1 MGGDIRGPFCRKRT
15 VSAYFACKRVFFVC
29 VLLGSTDVM
38 IWVFTKMEGTEM
50 ELFSVNDRLSYLST
64 MAEQELDL
72 FVIGGGITG
81 AGIAWDASVRGMK
94 VGLVEMN
101 DFASGTSSRSTKLIH
116 GGLRYLK
123 QGEVRLVQEVGSE
136 RALLHKSTPY
146 LVDPIPMLL
155 PIYKK
160 GTYGYF
166 ASSIGLYIY
175 DWLAGVKRSERRKMF
190 GRIETM
196 KLEPLFKT
204 EDLKGSGYYY
214 EYRTDDARLT
224 VEIIKSAKNRGA
236 AISNYAMVTDF
247 IYKNGKVV
255 GVKVKERI
263 SGGKFDIYAKK
274 IVNAAGPWVD
284 ELRKKDN
291 SLKGK
296 HLLLTKGIHLVVDAK
311 RLPIKQAAYFDV
323 PDGRMI
329 FAIPRGSK
337 TYIGT
342 TDTLYEGNPED
353 PRISSDDRKYLID
366 AVNAAF
372 PTVRLQESDIESGWV
387 GLRPLVHEEGKSPS
401 EVSRK
406 DEMFVSERG
415 LITIAGGKLTGFR
428 KMAEKVVNLVSAQ
441 LRDEEGRIFPPC
453 TTNRELISGGISQ
466 DGESFEQNRT
476 RLVEAGEILGL
487 NKEQVL
493 DLLTRYGSNTGDVYR
508 YLQAIQVESLSS
520 TLLADQVLRAEVMYC
535 VEHEMTVT
543 ACDFLLRRT
552 GWVLFD
558 RFKAEHVMESVLF
571 MMAELLAWDSS
582 EINRQRAL
590 VIEQMKIARGE

>member
-1 MGGDIRGPFCRKRT
+1 
-15 VSAYFACKRVFFVC
+15 
-29 VLLGSTDVM
+29 
-38 IWVFTKMEGTEM
+38 M
-50 ELFSVNDRLSYLST
+50 ELFSVKQRINYLRK
-64 MAEQELDL
+64 MAESQLDL

-123 QGEVRLVQEVGSE
+123 QGEVRLVQEVGRE

-146 LVDPIPMLL
+146 LVDPIPMML

-160 GTYGYF
+160 GTYGYL

-175 DWLAGVKRSERRKMF
+175 DWLAGVKRSERRKMY
-190 GRIETM
+190 GRLQTIE
-196 KLEPLFKT
+196 LEPLFKT
-204 EDLKGSGYYY
+204 EGLKGSGYYY
-214 EYRTDDARLT
+214 EYRTDDSRLT
-224 VEIIKSAKNRGA
+224 VEIMKTAYKRGA
-236 AISNYAMVTDF
+236 MIANYAMVTDF
-247 IYKNGKVV
+247 IYKENKVV
-255 GVKVKERI
+255 GVKVQDRL
-263 SGGKFDIYAKK
+263 SGEQFNIYAKK

-329 FAIPRGSK
+329 FAIPRGNK

-342 TDTLYEGNPED
+342 TDTIYKGDPED
-353 PRISSDDRKYLID
+353 SRINSEDRKYLID
-366 AVNAAF
+366 AVNAMF
-372 PTVRLQESDIESGWV
+372 PSVKLQESDIESGWS

-428 KMAEKVVNLVSAQ
+428 KMAEKVVNLVSSQ
-441 LRDEEGRIFPPC
+441 LRDDEGRIFPPC
-453 TTNRELISGGISQ
+453 TTDRDWISGGIAH
-466 DGESFEQNRT
+466 DGETFEQNRA
-476 RLVEAGEILGL
+476 RMISAGKPYGL
-487 NKEQVL
+487 TEDQVL
-493 DLLTRYGSNTGDVYR
+493 DLLTRYGSNMEEVYR
-508 YLQAIQVESLSS
+508 YLQAIQQDS
-520 TLLADQVLRAEVMYC
+520 TSNTPLMDQVLRAEVMYT
-535 VEHEMTVT
+535 VEQEMTVT
-543 ACDFLLRRT
+543 ASDFLLRRT
-552 GWVLFD
+552 GWILFD
-558 RFKAEHVMESVLF
+558 RAKAERVTESVLSI
-571 MMAELLAWDSS
+571 MGQLLAWDQKEVDAQRE
-582 EINRQRAL
+582 EIEKQLRLA
-590 VIEQMKIARGE
+590 IGE

>member
-1 MGGDIRGPFCRKRT
+1 
-15 VSAYFACKRVFFVC
+15 
-29 VLLGSTDVM
+29 
-38 IWVFTKMEGTEM
+38 M
-50 ELFSVNDRLSYLST
+50 ELFSVKQRNHYLRK
-64 MAEQELDL
+64 MAESQLDL

-123 QGEVRLVQEVGSE
+123 QGEVRLVQEVGRE

-146 LVDPIPMLL
+146 LVDPIPMML

-160 GTYGYF
+160 GTYGYL
-166 ASSIGLYIY
+166 ASAIGLYIY
-175 DWLAGVKRSERRKMF
+175 DWLAGVKRSERRKMY
-190 GRIETM
+190 GRLKTTQ
-196 KLEPLFKT
+196 LEPLFKT
-204 EDLKGSGYYY
+204 EGLKGSGYYY
-214 EYRTDDARLT
+214 EYRTDDSRLT
-224 VEIIKSAKNRGA
+224 VEIMKTAYKHGA
-236 AISNYAMVTDF
+236 MIANYAMVTDF
-247 IYKNGKVV
+247 IYKENKVV
-255 GVKVKERI
+255 GVKVQDRL
-263 SGGKFDIYAKK
+263 SGEQFNIYAKK

-329 FAIPRGSK
+329 FAIPRGTK

-342 TDTLYEGNPED
+342 TDTIYKGD
-353 PRISSDDRKYLID
+353 PGDSRISSEDRKYLID
-366 AVNAAF
+366 AVNAMF
-372 PTVRLQESDIESGWV
+372 PSVKLQVSDIESGWS

-428 KMAEKVVNLVSAQ
+428 KMAEKVVNLVSSQ
-441 LRDEEGRIFPPC
+441 LRDDEGRIFPPC
-453 TTNRELISGGISQ
+453 TTNRDWISGGIAH
-466 DGESFEQNRT
+466 DGETFEQNRARMINAGKPYGLT
-476 RLVEAGEILGL
+476 EA
-487 NKEQVL
+487 QVL
-493 DLLTRYGSNTGDVYR
+493 DLLTRYGSNMEEVYR
-508 YLQAIQVESLSS
+508 YLEAIQQDIPNTPLM
-520 TLLADQVLRAEVMYC
+520 DQVLRAEVMYT

-543 ACDFLLRRT
+543 ASDFLLRRT
-552 GWVLFD
+552 GWILFD
-558 RFKAEHVMESVLF
+558 RAKAERVMEQVLSF
-571 MMAELLAWDSS
+571 MGQLLAWDQK
-582 EINRQRAL
+582 EVDAQREEVEKQLRLA
-590 VIEQMKIARGE
+590 IGE

>member
-1 MGGDIRGPFCRKRT
+1 MK
-15 VSAYFACKRVFFVC
+15 
-29 VLLGSTDVM
+29 
-38 IWVFTKMEGTEM
+38 
-50 ELFSVNDRLSYLST
+50 LFSVTERINYLRA
-64 MAEQELDL
+64 MAEQQLDL

-101 DFASGTSSRSTKLIH
+101 DFGSGTSSRSTKLIH

-160 GTYGYF
+160 GTYGYL
-166 ASSIGLYIY
+166 ASSIGLYVY
-175 DWLAGVKRSERRKMF
+175 DWLAGVKRSERRKMY
-190 GRIETM
+190 GRTKTM
-196 KLEPLFKT
+196 ALEPLFKT
-204 EDLKGSGYYY
+204 DGLKGSGYYY

-224 VEIIKSAKNRGA
+224 VEIMKSAKNSGA
-236 AISNYAMVTDF
+236 TIANYAKVTDF
-247 IYKNGKVV
+247 IYKDGKVV

-263 SGGKFDIYAKK
+263 SGEKFEIYAKK

-284 ELRKKDN
+284 ELRKKDS

-329 FAIPRGSK
+329 FVIPRGSK

-342 TDTLYEGNPED
+342 TDTIYDGNPED
-353 PRISSDDRKYLID
+353 PRISSEDRQYLID

-372 PTVRLQESDIESGWV
+372 PTVRLEVADIESGWV

-441 LRDEEGRIFPPC
+441 LRDEEGRIYPPC
-453 TTNRELISGGISQ
+453 STDRELISGGIAQ

-476 RLVEAGEILGL
+476 RLIEAGKAHGL

-493 DLLTRYGSNTGDVYR
+493 DLLTRYGSNTGVLYE
-508 YLQAIQVESLSS
+508 YLKAIQEEALPDTPLMDS
-520 TLLADQVLRAEVMYC
+520 VLRAEVMYC
-535 VEHEMTVT
+535 VEHEMAVS

-552 GWVLFD
+552 GWILFD
-558 RFKAEHVMESVLF
+558 RFKAERVLESVLF
-571 MMAELLAWDSS
+571 IMGELLAWSPSDIKS
-582 EINRQRAL
+582 QRAS
-590 VIEQMKIARGE
+590 VIEQIKQAQGEETIHNYSREAAQ

>member
-1 MGGDIRGPFCRKRT
+1 MKT
-15 VSAYFACKRVFFVC
+15 
-29 VLLGSTDVM
+29 
-38 IWVFTKMEGTEM
+38 
-50 ELFSVNDRLSYLST
+50 FSVTERINYLRAMS
-64 MAEQELDL
+64 EQQMDL

-101 DFASGTSSRSTKLIH
+101 DFGSGTSSRSTKLIH

-160 GTYGYF
+160 GTYGYL

-175 DWLAGVKRSERRKMF
+175 DWLAGVKRSERRKMY
-190 GRIETM
+190 GKAKTM
-196 KLEPLFKT
+196 ELEPLFKT
-204 EDLKGSGYYY
+204 DGLKGSGYYY

-224 VEIIKSAKNRGA
+224 VEIIKSAKNSGA
-236 AISNYAMVTDF
+236 TIVNYAMVTEF
-247 IYKNGKVV
+247 IYKDGKVV
-255 GVKVKERI
+255 GVKVKEKI
-263 SGGKFDIYAKK
+263 SGEKFDIYAKK

-284 ELRKKDN
+284 ELRKKDS

-296 HLLLTKGIHLVVDAK
+296 HLLLTKGIHLVVDAM

-329 FAIPRGSK
+329 FVIPRGSK

-342 TDTLYEGNPED
+342 TDTIYEGNPED
-353 PRISSDDRKYLID
+353 PRISAEDGKYLID

-372 PTVRLQESDIESGWV
+372 PTVRLEVSDIESGWA

-428 KMAEKVVNLVSAQ
+428 KMAEKVVNLVSSQ
-441 LRDEEGRIFPPC
+441 LRDEEGRIYPPC
-453 TTNRELISGGISQ
+453 STDNELISGGIAQ
-466 DGESFEQNRT
+466 GGESFEQNRA
-476 RLVEAGEILGL
+476 RLIDAGQTYGL
-487 NKEQVL
+487 SKEQVL
-493 DLLTRYGSNTGDVYR
+493 DLLTRYGSNTEVFYQ
-508 YLQAIQVESLSS
+508 YLKDIQANALPDTPLTDS
-520 TLLADQVLRAEVMYC
+520 VLRAEIMYC
-535 VEHEMTVT
+535 AEHEMAVT
-543 ACDFLLRRT
+543 AVDILLRRT
-552 GWVLFD
+552 GWILFD
-558 RFKAEHVMESVLF
+558 RFKAERVLESVLI
-571 MMAELLAWDSS
+571 MMGERLAWSPS
-582 EINRQRAL
+582 EIDRQRES
-590 VIEQMKIARGE
+590 VIDQIKQAQGE

>member
-1 MGGDIRGPFCRKRT
+1 
-15 VSAYFACKRVFFVC
+15 
-29 VLLGSTDVM
+29 
-38 IWVFTKMEGTEM
+38 M
-50 ELFSVNDRLSYLST
+50 ELFSVKERTNYLRQ
-64 MAEQELDL
+64 MAEQQLDL

-123 QGEVRLVQEVGSE
+123 QGEVRLVQEVGRE

-160 GTYGYF
+160 GTYGYL

-175 DWLAGVKRSERRKMF
+175 DWIAGVKRSERRKMYD
-190 GRIETM
+190 RRDTM
-196 KLEPLFKT
+196 NLEPLFKI
-204 EDLKGSGYYY
+204 EGLKGSGYYY

-224 VEIIKSAKNRGA
+224 IEIIKSAKNCGA
-236 AISNYAMVTDF
+236 VIANYAKVIDF
-247 IYKNGKVV
+247 IYKDSKVV
-255 GVKVKERI
+255 GVKVKDRI
-263 SGGKFDIYAKK
+263 SGEKYDIYAKK

-296 HLLLTKGIHLVVDAK
+296 HLLLTKGIHLVVDARK
-311 RLPIKQAAYFDV
+311 LPIKQAAYFDV

-342 TDTLYEGNPED
+342 TDTIYEGNPEN
-353 PRISSDDRKYLID
+353 PRINAEDRKYLID

-372 PTVRLQESDIESGWV
+372 PAVKLQEKDIESGWV

-428 KMAEKVVNLVSAQ
+428 KMAEKVVNLVSKQ
-441 LRDEEGRIFPPC
+441 LQEEEGRIYPPC
-453 TTNRELISGGISQ
+453 STDRELISGGIAQ
-466 DGESFEQNRT
+466 GGETFEQNRA
-476 RLVEAGEILGL
+476 RLIEEGKAHGL
-487 NKEQVL
+487 IKGQVL
-493 DLLTRYGSNTGDVYR
+493 DLLTRYGSNTNVLYR
-508 YLQAIQVESLSS
+508 YLKELQEEVGDDTPLMD
-520 TLLADQVLRAEVMYC
+520 LVLCAEVKYA
-535 VEHEMTVT
+535 VLHEMTVT
-543 ACDFLLRRT
+543 ASDFLLRRT
-552 GWVLFD
+552 GWILFD
-558 RFKAEHVMESVLF
+558 RLKAERVMESVLRI
-571 MMAELLAWDSS
+571 MSEMLGWDSP
-582 EINRQRAL
+582 ELDRHRTLI
-590 VIEQMKIARGE
+590 IEQLKIAQGE